1 MALHHEHHAVN
12 FGQAFLTGIILNLVF
27 VVTEF
32 WFGVQSGSL
41 ALMADAGHNLSD
53 VAGLIIAW
61 VAYAALRLKPND
73 RHSYGWRKG
82 SILAGFLNGGLLLFA
97 MGALAW
103 EALDRFSAPSE
114 VEGGTVIIVAL
125 IGLIINSVTALL
137 FFRGSKQ
144 DLNIK
149 GAFLHMA
156 ADALVSAGV
165 VVAGIMYLWTG
176 LSWIDPV
183 VSLAICMVV
192 IGATWSLF
200 RRSLHLL
207 FDGVPDGIDL
217 KVCETGLRVIE
228 GVRSVH
234 DLHIWAM
241 STRETALTVHL
252 VVSDAVNSEHI
263 LSQATEYLHGMKIEH
278 ITIQVESEYFAV
290 RCDSGVCGA

>member
-1 MALHHEHHAVN
+1 MAHHHEHHAVN
-12 FGQAFLTGIILNLVF
+12 FGQAFLAGIVLNLVF

-53 VAGLIIAW
+53 VAGLLIAW
-61 VAYAALRLKPND
+61 VAYGAMRLKPND

-82 SILAGFLNGGLLLFA
+82 SILAGFLNGALLLFA

-103 EALDRFSAPSE
+103 EALDRFSTPSE
-114 VEGGTVIIVAL
+114 VEGSTVIIVAL

-137 FFRGSKQ
+137 FIRGSKD

-165 VVAGIMYLWTG
+165 VLAGIMYLWTG

-200 RRSLHLL
+200 RKSLHLM
-207 FDGVPDGIDL
+207 FDGVPDGVDL
-217 KVCETGLRVIE
+217 RVCETGLRAID

-252 VVSDAVNSEHI
+252 VVSNAVSSEHI
-263 LSQATEYLHGMKIEH
+263 LSQATEYLHGMRIEH
-278 ITIQVESEYFAV
+278 ITIQVESENFAE
-290 RCDSGVCGA
+290 RCASGLCGC